1 MTSPRFGKPTPLA
14 GRGAECA
21 RLDRLLAD
29 ARAGQSAVL
38 VLRGEPGIGKTALLS
53 YADGS
58 AAGLRV
64 VRAAGVESEME
75 LPFAGLHQLCGP
87 MLGGLGRLPPPQRGA
102 LGTAFGLNSGTQ
114 PDRFLVGL
122 AVLSLLSD
130 TAEEQP
136 LLCLIDDAQWL
147 DRSSA
152 QVLAFVAR
160 RLQAE
165 SVVLLFA
172 EREPGELDELAALP
186 DLSLR
191 GLADGSARELL
202 ASAISG
208 PLDDRVRDRILAE
221 ARGNPL
227 ALIELPHELS
237 PVTLAGGFGIPGG
250 LPLPGRIEASFLR
263 RAQQLPGTTQRML
276 LVAAAEPT
284 GEPALLWR
292 ATGMLGIPAE
302 AVGPAEADGL
312 LELGAQVVFRHS
324 LLRSAIY
331 RAADTEE
338 RRSAHLALAVATDA
352 ETDPDR
358 RAWHRA
364 HATLAP
370 DEDVAAELER
380 SAGRA
385 HARGGLA
392 AAAAFLERAAAL
404 TPDRGRRARRALD
417 AARAKQLAG
426 APNEA
431 STLLATAAAGPLG
444 DFDRAMLKR
453 LQGQI
458 ALDLRR
464 GGDAVPL
471 LLDAARQLEPLDPD
485 LARETYLEALR
496 AASIAGRLGGG
507 ARAAAEAAG
516 RAPSPEGVP
525 RAVDLLLDGLAARF
539 TAGYAASAPALKRA
553 LSAVRDQGGR
563 PGQDVR
569 WPWTARR
576 VAPDLFDDGTWLAL
590 ATRNVQIARDVGA
603 LAVLPLALNYLAT
616 MHIFEGNL
624 EAAAALL
631 DEADAIADATGTTPI
646 VFGRL
651 QLAGFRGHEAQTLA
665 LIEASEPG
673 AIARGE
679 GVTLTFGEHARAVL
693 HNGLGHYQAA
703 LDPAQSA
710 SGQDELMLPVWSLP
724 ELVEAAVRCGR
735 TELAADAL
743 ERLCERTQ
751 AAGTEVA
758 LGIEA
763 CSRALLRDGEA
774 AERLYREAIQ
784 RLGGTRMRPALVRA
798 QLLYGEWL
806 RRENRRGDAREQLRF
821 AYDGLTAMGM
831 EAFAERARR
840 ELLAT
845 GETVH
850 KRTVH
855 ARYELTA
862 QEVQIAR
869 LASDGLSNSEIA
881 AQLFLSTRT
890 IEWHLRKVF
899 GKLGIGSRR
908 ELGRALADLTPP
920 AVASL

>member
-1 MTSPRFGKPTPLA
+1 MSFPRFDRARPLT
-14 GRGAECA
+14 GRVAEGA

-29 ARAGQSAVL
+29 AWTGRSAPL
-38 VLRGEPGIGKTALLS
+38 VLRGEPGIGKTALLG
-53 YADGS
+53 YAAER
-58 AAGLRV
+58 AAGFQV
-64 VRAAGVESEME
+64 ARAAGVESEME

-87 MLGGLGRLPPPQRGA
+87 MLGGLERLPPPQRDA
-102 LGTAFGLNSGTQ
+102 LGTAFGLSSGAQ

-130 TAEEQP
+130 TAEERP

-172 EREPGELDELAALP
+172 EREPGELDELAGLP
-186 DLSLR
+186 DLPLR
-191 GLADGSARELL
+191 GLPRECARDLL

-221 ARGNPL
+221 AHGNPL
-227 ALIELPHELS
+227 ALIELPHESS
-237 PVTLAGGFGIPGG
+237 PVKLAGGFGLPGE
-250 LPLPGRIEASFLR
+250 LPLPGRIEASFRR
-263 RAQQLPGTTQRML
+263 RAQQLPAATQRLL

-292 ATGMLGIPAE
+292 AAGMLGIPAD

-312 LELGAQVVFRHS
+312 LELGAKVAFRHS

-331 RAADTEE
+331 RAAVGAE
-338 RRSAHLALAVATDA
+338 RRRAHRALAVATDA

-358 RAWHRA
+358 RAWHHA

-385 HARGGLA
+385 QARGGLA

-417 AARAKQLAG
+417 AARYKQLAG
-426 APNEA
+426 APQEA
-431 STLLATAAAGPLG
+431 LALLATAAAGPLG
-444 DFDRAMLKR
+444 AFDLAMLQR

-471 LLDAARQLEPLDPD
+471 LLGAAGQLEPLDPA

-496 AASIAGRLGGG
+496 AASIAGRLGAG
-507 ARAAAEAAG
+507 ARAAAEAAA

-525 RAVDLLLDGLAARF
+525 RAVDLLLEGLAARY
-539 TAGYAASAPALKRA
+539 TRGYAASAPALRRA
-553 LSAVRDQGGR
+553 LAAVREQGER
-563 PGQDVR
+563 PGPDVR
-569 WPWTARR
+569 WPWSARR
-576 VAPDLFDDGTWLAL
+576 VAPDLFDDDAWHAL
-590 ATRNVQIARDVGA
+590 ATRNVQIARGAGA
-603 LAVLPLALNYLAT
+603 LAVLPLALNYLAV
-616 MHIFEGNL
+616 MRIFEGTL
-624 EAAAALL
+624 EAAAELL
-631 DEADAIADATGTTPI
+631 DEAGAIADATGTAPI
-646 VFGRL
+646 VFARL
-651 QLAGFRGHEAQTLA
+651 LLAGFRGDEAQASA
-665 LIEASEPG
+665 LIEASEPT

-679 GVTLTFGEHARAVL
+679 GVVLTFGEYARAIL

-703 LDPAQSA
+703 LGPAQSA
-710 SGQDELMLPVWSLP
+710 SAQGELMLSVWSLP
-724 ELVEAAVRCGR
+724 EVVEAATRCGR
-735 TELAADAL
+735 TELAAGAL
-743 ERLCERTQ
+743 ERLRERTQ
-751 AAGTEVA
+751 AAGSELA
-758 LGIEA
+758 LGLEA
-763 CSRALLRDGEA
+763 RSRALLSDGEP
-774 AERLYREAIQ
+774 AERHYREAIQ
-784 RLGGTRMRPALVRA
+784 RLDGTRMRSALVRA
-798 QLLYGEWL
+798 RLLYGEWL
-806 RRENRRGDAREQLRF
+806 RRENRRVDAREQLRT
-821 AYDGLTAMGM
+821 AHDGLTAMGM

-845 GETVH
+845 GETAR
-850 KRTVH
+850 KRTVQT
-855 ARYELTA
+855 RYEFTA

-869 LASDGLSNSEIA
+869 LAGDGFTNPEIG
-881 AQLFLSTRT
+881 AQLFISART
-890 IEWHLRKVF
+890 VEWHLRKVF
-899 GKLGIGSRR
+899 GKLGISSRR
-908 ELGRALADLTPP
+908 ELHQALARVSP
-920 AVASL
+920 AG

>member
-1 MTSPRFGKPTPLA
+1 MTFPRFEKPRPLA
-14 GRGAECA
+14 GRGTEGT

-38 VLRGEPGIGKTALLS
+38 VLRGEPGIGKTALLG
-53 YADGS
+53 YAADS
-58 AAGLRV
+58 AGGFQVA
-64 VRAAGVESEME
+64 RAAGVESEME

-87 MLGGLGRLPPPQRGA
+87 MLGGLRRLPSPQRDA
-102 LGTAFGLNSGTQ
+102 LGTAFGLSPGAQ

-130 TAEEQP
+130 TAEERP

-152 QVLAFVAR
+152 QALAFVAR

-172 EREPGELDELAALP
+172 EREPGGLDQLAGLP
-186 DLSLR
+186 DLPLR
-191 GLADGSARELL
+191 RLPDDCARELL
-202 ASAISG
+202 TLALSG

-227 ALIELPHELS
+227 ALMELPREL
-237 PVTLAGGFGIPGG
+237 PPAKLAGGFGLPGA

-263 RAQQLPGTTQRML
+263 RVQQLPAATQRL
-276 LVAAAEPT
+276 LLLAAAEPT

-292 ATGMLGIPAE
+292 AAGMLSIPAE
-302 AVGPAEADGL
+302 AVGPAQADDL
-312 LELGAQVVFRHS
+312 LELAAQVAFRHS
-324 LLRSAIY
+324 LLRSAVY
-331 RAADTEE
+331 RAASAEE
-338 RRSAHLALAVATDA
+338 RRNAHLALAVATNA

-385 HARGGLA
+385 QARGGLA

-417 AARAKQLAG
+417 AARDKQLAG
-426 APNEA
+426 APHEA
-431 STLLATAAAGPLG
+431 LTLLAIAAAGPLG
-444 DFDRAMLKR
+444 DFDQAMLQR
-453 LQGQI
+453 LHGQI

-471 LLDAARQLEPLDPD
+471 LLDAASRLEPLDPT

-496 AASIAGRLGGG
+496 AASITGRLGDG
-507 ARAAAEAAG
+507 ARAAAESAS

-525 RAVDLLLDGLAARF
+525 RAVDLLLEGVAVRF
-539 TAGYAASAPALKRA
+539 TDGYAASAPMLKRA
-553 LSAVRDQGGR
+553 LAAVRDQGGR

-576 VAPDLFDDGTWLAL
+576 VAPDLFDDDTWHAL
-590 ATRNVQIARDVGA
+590 ATRNVQIARDAGA

-616 MHIFEGNL
+616 VRIYEGDL
-624 EAAAALL
+624 GAAAALL
-631 DEADAIADATGTTPI
+631 DESEAIADATSTAPLL
-646 VFGRL
+646 FGRL
-651 QLAGFRGHEAQTLA
+651 LLAGFLGNEAQASVLT
-665 LIEASEPG
+665 EASEP
-673 AIARGE
+673 AATARGE
-679 GVTLTFGEHARAVL
+679 GVVLTVGEHARAVL

-710 SGQDELMLPVWSLP
+710 SAQDELMFSVWSLP
-724 ELVEAAVRCGR
+724 ELVEAAARCGK
-735 TELAADAL
+735 TELAGDAL
-743 ERLCERTQ
+743 ARLCERTQ
-751 AAGTEVA
+751 AARTELA

-763 CSRALLRDGEA
+763 RCRALVADGEP
-774 AERLYREAIQ
+774 AERCYREAIQ
-784 RLGGTRMRPALVRA
+784 RLAGTRVRPALARA
-798 QLLYGEWL
+798 HLLYGEWL
-806 RRENRRGDAREQLRF
+806 RREKRRGEARERLRT
-821 AYDGLTAMGM
+821 AYEGLAAMGM
-831 EAFAERARR
+831 EAFAERARG
-840 ELLAT
+840 ELVAT

-850 KRTVH
+850 KRTVQ

-869 LASDGLSNSEIA
+869 LAGDGLTNPEIGS
-881 AQLFLSTRT
+881 QLFLSART

-899 GKLGIGSRR
+899 SKLGISSRR
-908 ELGRALADLTPP
+908 ELGRTLADLAPS
-920 AVASL
+920 ARANL

>member
-1 MTSPRFGKPTPLA
+1 MA
-14 GRGAECA
+14 GRGTEGA
-21 RLDRLLAD
+21 RLTRLLGD
-29 ARAGQSAVL
+29 ARAGRSAVL
-38 VLRGEPGIGKTALLS
+38 VLRGEPGMGKSALLG
-53 YADGS
+53 YAAES
-58 AAGLRV
+58 AEGFQV
-64 VRAAGVESEME
+64 IQAAGVESEME

-87 MLGGLGRLPPPQRGA
+87 MLGGLGRLPSPQRDA
-102 LGTAFGLNSGTQ
+102 LGTAFGLSPGGQ

-130 TAEEQP
+130 TAEKRP
-136 LLCLIDDAQWL
+136 LLCLIDDVQWL

-152 QVLAFVAR
+152 QVLTFVAR

-172 EREPGELDELAALP
+172 EREPGELDQLAGLP
-186 DLSLR
+186 DLLLP
-191 GLADGSARELL
+191 GLPDDCARALL

-208 PLDDRVRDRILAE
+208 PLDDRVRDRILVE

-227 ALIELPHELS
+227 ALIELPHEL
-237 PVTLAGGFGIPGG
+237 PLVKLAGGFGLPGA
-250 LPLPGRIEASFLR
+250 LPLPGRIEASFR
-263 RAQQLPGTTQRML
+263 RRVQQLPAASQRLL

-292 ATGMLGIPAE
+292 AAEILSIPAE
-302 AVGPAEADGL
+302 ALGPAEADGL
-312 LELGAQVVFRHS
+312 LELGVQVAFRHS
-324 LLRSAIY
+324 LLRSAVY
-331 RAADTEE
+331 RTASADE
-338 RRSAHLALAVATDA
+338 RRSAHLALAMATDA

-370 DEDVAAELER
+370 DENVAAELER

-385 HARGGLA
+385 QARGGLA

-404 TPDRGRRARRALD
+404 TPDRARRARRALD
-417 AARAKQLAG
+417 AARYKQLAG

-431 STLLATAAAGPLG
+431 LTLLAIAAAGSLG
-444 DFDRAMLKR
+444 DFDRAMLQR
-453 LQGQI
+453 LHGQI

-471 LLDAARQLEPLDPD
+471 LLDAAGQLEPLDPA

-496 AASIAGRLGGG
+496 AASVAGRLGGG
-507 ARAAAEAAG
+507 ARAAAEAANL
-516 RAPSPEGVP
+516 APSPEGVP
-525 RAVDLLLDGLAARF
+525 RAVDLLLEGLALRF
-539 TAGYAASAPALKRA
+539 TDGYAASAPALKQA

-576 VAPDLFDDGTWLAL
+576 VAPELFDDDTWHVL

-616 MHIFEGNL
+616 IRIYEGNL

-631 DEADAIADATGTTPI
+631 DEAEAIADATGTAPLA
-646 VFGRL
+646 FGRL
-651 QLAGFRGHEAQTLA
+651 PLAGFGGDEAQA
-665 LIEASEPG
+665 SVLIEEGERA

-679 GVTLTFGEHARAVL
+679 GVVLTIGEHARAVL

-703 LDPAQSA
+703 LNPAQSA
-710 SGQDELMLPVWSLP
+710 SAQDELMFSVWSLP
-724 ELVEAAVRCGR
+724 ELVEAAARCGR
-735 TELAADAL
+735 TELAADAQ

-751 AAGTEVA
+751 AAGTELA

-763 CSRALLRDGEA
+763 RSRALLSDGEP
-774 AERLYREAIQ
+774 AERCYREAIQ
-784 RLGGTRMRPALVRA
+784 RLGGTRMRPALARA
-798 QLLYGEWL
+798 HLLYGEWL
-806 RRENRRGDAREQLRF
+806 RREKRRGDAREQLRT
-821 AYDGLTAMGM
+821 AYEGLTAMGM
-831 EAFAERARR
+831 EAFAERARG
-840 ELLAT
+840 ELVAT
-845 GETVH
+845 GETVR
-850 KRTVH
+850 KRTVQT
-855 ARYELTA
+855 RYELTA

-869 LASDGLSNSEIA
+869 LAGDGLTNPEIG
-881 AQLFLSTRT
+881 AQLFLSART
-890 IEWHLRKVF
+890 VEWHLRKVF
-899 GKLGIGSRR
+899 GKIGISSRR
-908 ELGRALADLTPP
+908 ELGRALAGLASP
-920 AVASL
+920 APAS

>member
-1 MTSPRFGKPTPLA
+1 MTSPCFGGPRLLA
-14 GRGAECA
+14 GRGAESA
-21 RLDRLLAD
+21 RLDSLLAD
-29 ARAGQSAVL
+29 ARGGQSAVL
-38 VLRGEPGIGKTALLS
+38 VLRGEPGIGKTAVLG
-53 YADGS
+53 YAAER
-58 AAGLRV
+58 AAGFQV

-87 MLGGLGRLPPPQRGA
+87 MLGGLGQLPPPQRDA
-102 LGTAFGLNSGTQ
+102 LGTAFGLSSGAQ

-130 TAEEQP
+130 AAEERP
-136 LLCLIDDAQWL
+136 LLGLIDDAQWL

-172 EREPGELDELAALP
+172 EREPGELGELAGLP
-186 DLSLR
+186 DLPLR
-191 GLADGSARELL
+191 GLPDDSARELL
-202 ASAISG
+202 ASAIGG
-208 PLDDRVRDRILAE
+208 PIDDRVRDRILAE

-237 PVTLAGGFGIPGG
+237 PATLAGGFG
-250 LPLPGRIEASFLR
+250 LPCGRPVPSRIEASFRLR
-263 RAQQLPGTTQRML
+263 VRQLPAATRRLL

-284 GEPALLWR
+284 GESALLWR
-292 ATGMLGIPAE
+292 AVTMLGIPAG

-312 LELGAQVVFRHS
+312 LDLGAQVAFRHS

-331 RAADTEE
+331 RAANAEE
-338 RRSAHLALAVATDA
+338 RRSAHLALAEATDA

-370 DEDVAAELER
+370 DEEVARELER

-385 HARGGLA
+385 QARGGLA
-392 AAAAFLERAAAL
+392 AAAAFLERAATL

-417 AARAKQLAG
+417 AARYKQLAG
-426 APNEA
+426 APHEA
-431 STLLATAAAGPLG
+431 STLLVTAAAGPLG
-444 DFDRAMLKR
+444 DFDRAMLQR
-453 LQGQI
+453 LHGQI

-471 LLDAARQLEPLDPD
+471 LLDAARRLEPLDPA

-496 AASIAGRLGGG
+496 ATGIAGRPGG
-507 ARAAAEAAG
+507 ARAAAEAAC
-516 RAPSPEGVP
+516 RAPAPDGAP
-525 RAVDLLLDGLAARF
+525 CAIDLLLEGLAVRF

-553 LSAVRDQGGR
+553 LSAVCDEGGR

-569 WPWTARR
+569 WPWSGRR
-576 VAPDLFDDGTWLAL
+576 VAPDLFDDDTWYAL
-590 ATRNVQIARDVGA
+590 ATRGVQIARDAGA
-603 LAVLPLALNYLAT
+603 LTVLPLALHYLAT
-616 MHIFEGNL
+616 MRIYEGNL

-631 DEADAIADATGTTPI
+631 DEADAIADATGTGPL
-646 VFGRL
+646 VL
-651 QLAGFRGHEAQTLA
+651 AKLLLAGFRGDEEQASV
-665 LIEASEPG
+665 LIEASKSA

-679 GVTLTFGEHARAVL
+679 EVVLITGEHARAVL

-703 LDPAQSA
+703 LDAAQSA
-710 SGQDELMLPVWSLP
+710 SAQDELMLSVWSLP
-724 ELVEAAVRCGR
+724 ELVEAAARCGK

-743 ERLCERTQ
+743 GRLCERTQ
-751 AAGTEVA
+751 AAGTELA

-763 CSRALLRDGEA
+763 RSRALLIGGDP

-798 QLLYGEWL
+798 HLLYGEWL
-806 RRENRRGDAREQLRF
+806 RRENRRTDAREQLRT

-831 EAFAERARR
+831 GAFAERARR

-845 GETVH
+845 GETVR
-850 KRTVH
+850 KRTVQIS
-855 ARYELTA
+855 YELTA

-869 LASDGLSNSEIA
+869 LAADGLSNLEIG
-881 AQLFLSTRT
+881 AQLFLSPRT
-890 IEWHLRKVF
+890 VQYHLAKVF
-899 GKLGIGSRR
+899 TKLSVGSRR
-908 ELGRALADLTPP
+908 QLGRALRRAGLA
-920 AVASL
+920 AVPT